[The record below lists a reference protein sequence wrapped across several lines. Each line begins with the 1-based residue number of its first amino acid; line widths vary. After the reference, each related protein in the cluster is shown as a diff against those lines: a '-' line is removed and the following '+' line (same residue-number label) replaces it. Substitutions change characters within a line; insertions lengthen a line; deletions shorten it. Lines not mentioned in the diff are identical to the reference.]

1 MKKALML
8 LALAASLVA
17 VAAPAAKTM
26 SLADA
31 RAKIGEVIKN
41 PAQMTAIMKQ
51 LSAEDQK
58 AFVADVNAAISK
70 MPANNEERTAMLLN
84 VNKAAMRGA
93 AKGNLAA
100 VVAEVFATVP
110 VESLGVLNESFA
122 ADLFNRDA
130 DPSNPISDEQFEKI
144 STDLMQTVNERTAKT
159 DDGAVRSS
167 FAIAMMVNAANGSM
181 PDLGAKLADTLP
193 EEVREVAKNEW
204 IPAATKEG
212 DKNYDS
218 MLGAAD
224 AGAEPNT
231 TLTLKIAGPQYF
243 EAMLADI
250 STLPIDGATFT
261 PMIDIVFAKEALT
274 VPPATDLDLGIGGSG
289 GGSTIPQEP
298 QGYQNQT
305 TGRR

>member
-1 MKKALML
+1 MKKILML
-8 LALAASLVA
+8 FALAASLVA
-17 VAAPAAKTM
+17 VAAPDAKTM

-31 RAKIGEVIKN
+31 RTKIGEVIKN
-41 PAQMTAIMKQ
+41 PAMMTKIMKQ
-51 LSAEDQK
+51 LSADDQK
-58 AFVADVNAAISK
+58 TFVADVNAAISK
-70 MPANNEERTAMLLN
+70 MPASNEERTAMLLN

-93 AKGNLAA
+93 SKGNLAA
-100 VVAEVFATVP
+100 VVAEVFATAP
-110 VESLGVLNESFA
+110 VESLAVLNESFA

-130 DPSNPISDEQFEKI
+130 DPSNPVSDEQFEKI
-144 STDLMQTVNERTAKT
+144 SADLMQTVNERTAKT

-167 FAIAMMVNAANGSM
+167 FAIAMMVNASNGSM
-181 PDLGAKLADTLP
+181 PELGAKLADTLP
-193 EEVREVAKNEW
+193 ESVRETAKNEW

-231 TLTLKIAGPQYF
+231 ALTLKIAGPQYF

-250 STLPIDGATFT
+250 STMPVDGTSFT

-274 VPPATDLDLGIGGSG
+274 VPPSTDLDIGIGGSG

-305 TGRR
+305 TGR